1 MLKSYQL
8 THSGYVAALEKKENA
23 TVSQKKSLKRS
34 LKLEE
39 VAEVKEKKRALEAA
53 IKSHE
58 TDIEQ
63 YSIAAE
69 KENNLIL
76 LTKANSFRV
85 TVRQKKETL
94 SSVGNTLVKLNE

>member
-1 MLKSYQL
+1 M
-8 THSGYVAALEKKENA
+8 THSRYVAALEKKENA
-23 TVSQKKSLKRS
+23 TVSQKISLKRS
-34 LKLEE
+34 LKLDE
-39 VAEVKEKKRALEAA
+39 VVEVKEKKRALEAA
-53 IKSHE
+53 IKSLE

-94 SSVGNTLVKLNE
+94 SSLENSLMKLNE

>member
-1 MLKSYQL
+1 M
-8 THSGYVAALEKKENA
+8 
-23 TVSQKKSLKRS
+23 
-34 LKLEE
+34 
-39 VAEVKEKKRALEAA
+39 KEKKRALEAA
-53 IKSHE
+53 IKSYE

-94 SSVGNTLVKLNE
+94 SSVGNTLVKLNDYCEQI

>member
-1 MLKSYQL
+1 M
-8 THSGYVAALEKKENA
+8 EKKENA
-23 TVSQKKSLKRS
+23 TVSQKISLKRS
-34 LKLEE
+34 LKLDE
-39 VAEVKEKKRALEAA
+39 VVEVKEKKRALEAA
-53 IKSHE
+53 IKSLE

-94 SSVGNTLVKLNE
+94 SSLENTLMKLNE

>member
-1 MLKSYQL
+1 M
-8 THSGYVAALEKKENA
+8 THSRYVAALEKKENA
-23 TVSQKKSLKRS
+23 TVSQKISLKRS

-39 VAEVKEKKRALEAA
+39 VVEVKEKKRALEAA
-53 IKSHE
+53 IKSLE

-94 SSVGNTLVKLNE
+94 SSLENTLMKLNE